1 MKISLSRRIYLFFN
15 SVILIAFCAIIVV
28 PLWMVVLTSF
38 SPDSVA
44 AAEGFVLWP
53 QGFDLGSY
61 RRVFASHGYMT
72 GFFNSIIVTV
82 SATLISLALT
92 TTMAYALAQKELV
105 WRKMFM
111 NAVLFTMLVSGGM
124 VPSYLVVKNLG
135 MIDSYTSLIIP
146 GAISAYNLILM
157 RNYFQ
162 SLPESLIESARL
174 DGCTEMGVLIRIV
187 LPISLPIIAAI
198 TLFYCVS
205 HWNSYFDV
213 ILYINNSD
221 RYTLQVLLR
230 QLIFENASD
239 AGVTVQYNNFKMA
252 VMLLAMLPIL
262 VLYPFIQK
270 HFISGIMLGSV
281 KG

>member
-1 MKISLSRRIYLFFN
+1 MKTSLSRKLFVCFN
-15 SVILIAFCAIIVV
+15 TLILIAFCAVIVI
-28 PLWMVVLTSF
+28 PLWMVVLTSL

-44 AAEGFVLWP
+44 AAEGYVIWP
-53 QGFDLGSY
+53 QGIDLTSYKHVFGS
-61 RRVFASHGYMT
+61 RGYMM
-72 GFFNSIIVTV
+72 GFFNSIYVTV
-82 SATLISLALT
+82 LSTALSLVLT
-92 TTMAYALAQKELV
+92 SMMAYALAQKELV
-105 WRKMFM
+105 FRKFFM
-111 NAVLFTMLVSGGM
+111 NAVLLTMLIGGGM
-124 VPSYLVVKNLG
+124 VPNYLLVKSLG
-135 MIDSYTSLIIP
+135 MIDSYAALIIP
-146 GAISAYNLILM
+146 GAISTYNLILM

-174 DGCTEMGVLIRIV
+174 DGCTEMGVLVRIV
-187 LPISLPIIAAI
+187 LPISIPIIAAI

-205 HWNSYFDV
+205 HWNSYFNV

-239 AGVTVQYNNFKMA
+239 LGVTVQYNNFKTA

-262 VLYPFIQK
+262 VLYPFVQK
-270 HFISGIMLGSV
+270 YFITGIMLGSV